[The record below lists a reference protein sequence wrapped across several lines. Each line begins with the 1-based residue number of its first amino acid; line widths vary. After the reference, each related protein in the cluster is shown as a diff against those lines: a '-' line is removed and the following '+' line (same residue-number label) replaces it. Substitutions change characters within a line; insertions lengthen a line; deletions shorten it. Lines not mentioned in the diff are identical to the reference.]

1 MARHQT
7 AICSTIM
14 TQVGDLVNE
23 IKLLQVPKWG
33 LSMEEGTIVSW
44 LLQEGDAFS
53 EGDEL
58 CEIETSKTTNVFE
71 APFSGVLRRILEQ
84 PGALLPVGAPLAV
97 SAPSDI
103 DDAAIGSFLLEIGGA
118 NGASEARADASAN
131 TLERPVDTPA
141 ASVPQSAGSRKL
153 TGIGEGGDDSEV
165 FATLHARKFAKQFGV
180 NLLNVSGTG
189 RRGRISRNDVIAA
202 LRAVDPDF
210 QDARATDAEEA
221 HAKAPSLSGGSK
233 PAMAAGAIAVEPLS
247 SMRRNIAARLQQA
260 KQAAPHFRIMMDCD
274 LDALLELRASLNAR
288 QTDTKIS
295 VTDLIVKACAHA
307 LMEFPE
313 CNIQFDGE
321 KISRFAH
328 ADISVAVALDAG
340 LITPIVSAAD
350 TKGVMEISREM
361 RRLTEKA
368 RDGRLQPEEYEG
380 GTFSIS
386 NLGMFGVRQFD
397 AIINP
402 PQCAILAVGESVQRY
417 VPVDGAP
424 TLKTEMRLCLSCDH
438 RVIDG
443 AVAARFL
450 RAIKAALEQ
459 PLMMIL

>member
-1 MARHQT
+1 
-7 AICSTIM
+7 M
-14 TQVGDLVNE
+14 TRAGDLVNE

-71 APFSGVLRRILEQ
+71 APFPGVLRRILEQ

-97 SAPSDI
+97 SAPSNI
-103 DDAAIGSFLLEIGGA
+103 DDEAIGSFLREIGGA
-118 NGASEARADASAN
+118 NGASEANENASVT
-131 TLERPVDTPA
+131 TLARPVYAPA
-141 ASVPQSAGSRKL
+141 AAVSQPGSEKSAG
-153 TGIGEGGDDSEV
+153 IGQGGDDSEV
-165 FATLHARKFAKQFGV
+165 FATLHARKFAMQAGV
-180 NLLNVSGTG
+180 NLLNVAGTG

-210 QDARATDAEEA
+210 ADPRAAEEVLPL
-221 HAKAPSLSGGSK
+221 AKAPSPYSRSK
-233 PAMAAGAIAVEPLS
+233 PAMAVGATAVEPLS

-260 KQAAPHFRIMMDCD
+260 KQAAPHFRIVMDCD

-321 KISRFAH
+321 KVSRFAH

-340 LITPIVSAAD
+340 LITPIVRTAD
-350 TKGVMEISREM
+350 TKGVLEISREM

-386 NLGMFGVRQFD
+386 NLGMFVVRQFD

-450 RAIKAALEQ
+450 RAVKAALEQ